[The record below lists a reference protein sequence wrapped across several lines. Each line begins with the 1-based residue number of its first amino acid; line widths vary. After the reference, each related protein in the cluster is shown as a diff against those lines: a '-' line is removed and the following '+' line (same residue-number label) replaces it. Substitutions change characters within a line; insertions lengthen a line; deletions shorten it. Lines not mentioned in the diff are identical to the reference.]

1 VFPFYLGL
9 WPGSAPGWDAER
21 SRLYQSLLSLYGDVR
36 TPLDYALA
44 PFRLS
49 LVAQPDDPGRYDG
62 VLGITFLLALP
73 LLLWALARRRLDA
86 DLRIAALVSGVMLVT
101 WLVSSQQLRFL
112 LPALAVAAV
121 PLAAAAA
128 RAGPA
133 PAWLLLGGCALG
145 GSVILAWWLDL
156 APLRVVLGGEP
167 ARDYLARRLDYYPYY
182 EVVNRDLPATAR
194 VWLIDMRRDTYH
206 LDRPYFSDF
215 VFEDYTLVRD
225 VREARSAEDI
235 RARAR
240 AAGITHVLVRH
251 DQLFDYGRSPVVD
264 DRASRA
270 QNEERL
276 ARMAAFFRDGARLL
290 RGDGK
295 FWLIELPPA
304 PR

>member
-1 VFPFYLGL
+1 
-9 WPGSAPGWDAER
+9 
-21 SRLYQSLLSLYGDVR
+21 
-36 TPLDYALA
+36 
-44 PFRLS
+44 
-49 LVAQPDDPGRYDG
+49 
-62 VLGITFLLALP
+62 
-73 LLLWALARRRLDA
+73 
-86 DLRIAALVSGVMLVT
+86 
-101 WLVSSQQLRFL
+101 
-112 LPALAVAAV
+112 
-121 PLAAAAA
+121 LAAAAA